1 MSNAVVRM
9 SNVRLSNVVPAR
21 AELSQPPQTIRSTLP
36 CCQIAQF
43 IETSLHVVYQRNPA
57 LEVFVQEGT
66 RGAKTSM
73 ENLNPFQ
80 IAIQQFD
87 RAAAKLS
94 LDPDLA
100 QILRHPKRQ
109 LTVSVPI
116 RMDDGKVKV
125 FEGYRVQHN
134 MARGPAKGGI
144 RYHPNVT
151 LDEVKALAMW
161 MTWKCATVNIP
172 YGGAK
177 GGIICNPKIMSAQ
190 ERERLTRRYTYEI
203 LPIIGP
209 DQDIPAPDVYTD
221 AQTMAWIMDTYSST
235 LGYSC
240 LGVVTGKPVELGGTK
255 GRHEATGRGVM
266 FTIEEACNLLKLP
279 LRGSTVAVQGFG
291 NVGCIAAQMLFEKVA
306 KLVAVT
312 DSTGGVVNR
321 NGINPYDLQK
331 HKAGSGSVS
340 GMAGTA
346 QVSNAEN
353 LELACDILVPAA
365 LENQITAENAQR
377 IRARIVAEGANGPTT
392 PGADQILF
400 ERGVQLIPDVLCNAG
415 GVTVSYFEW
424 VQDLQGFFWDEDQ
437 VNNQLERLIKRAFQE
452 VNEVATRE
460 RVDRRTAAYMVAIKR
475 VAEATRVRGL
485 FP

>member
-1 MSNAVVRM
+1 
-9 SNVRLSNVVPAR
+9 
-21 AELSQPPQTIRSTLP
+21 
-36 CCQIAQF
+36 
-43 IETSLHVVYQRNPA
+43 
-57 LEVFVQEGT
+57 
-66 RGAKTSM
+66 M
-73 ENLNPFQ
+73 ENLNPFD
-80 IAIQQFD
+80 IAVQQFD
-87 RAAAKLS
+87 RASARLK

-116 RMDDGKVKV
+116 RMDDGKVRV

-144 RYHPNVT
+144 RYHPKVT

-177 GGIICNPKIMSAQ
+177 GGIICDPKSMSAK
-190 ERERLTRRYTYEI
+190 ERERLTRRYTHEI

-221 AQTMAWIMDTYSST
+221 AQTMAWIMDTFSTT

-266 FTIEEACNLLKLP
+266 FTIEEACRLLKLP
-279 LRGSTVAVQGFG
+279 LRGATVAIQGFG
-291 NVGCIAAQMLFEKVA
+291 NVGGIAAQMLFDKGA
-306 KLVAVT
+306 KIIAAS
-312 DSTGGVVNR
+312 DSTGAVLNR
-321 NGINPYDLQK
+321 NGLNPYELQK
-331 HKAGSGSVS
+331 YKENQGSVS
-340 GMAGTA
+340 GMTGT
-346 QVSNAEN
+346 SSLTNSEL
-353 LELACDILVPAA
+353 LELPCDILVPAA
-365 LENQITAENAQR
+365 LENQVAADNAPR
-377 IRARIVAEGANGPTT
+377 IQAKIIAEGANGPTT
-392 PGADQILF
+392 PAADQILF
-400 ERGVQLIPDVLCNAG
+400 ERGIHVIPDVLCNAG

-437 VNNQLERLIKRAFQE
+437 VNSQLERLIKRAFLE

-475 VAEATRVRGL
+475 VAEATKVRGL